1 MTYKQPS
8 QEAARQRGLESSTPP
23 KTVIE
28 FTAATFARAALLRQR
43 SGKQGDLLA
52 DLMGDG
58 LPASSHAPDAPPQ
71 AQAETPSPCEQSTQ
85 PTREDLYALQIIINS
100 YDHQVAQHPR
110 SKALKEK
117 RAAAWYNLDI
127 AIAKTLGITPEQ
139 YAQAHTN
146 RDAQFDEIVLERMR
160 IRREVKE
167 AAQATHPSQTA
178 AQHSN
183 RPKRS
188 AQERLFSPQ
197 DAAAGEYV
205 VRPKLPKTPKKLDY

>member
-28 FTAATFARAALLRQR
+28 FTAATFARAALSLQKN
-43 SGKQGDLLA
+43 GKQGDLLA
-52 DLMGDG
+52 DLEDDG
-58 LPASSHAPDAPPQ
+58 LPASSHAPGALPQ

-85 PTREDLYALQIIINS
+85 PTREDLYALQRIINS

-127 AIAKTLGITPEQ
+127 AIAESLGMTPEQ
-139 YAQAHTN
+139 YAQAYTN
-146 RDAQFDEIVLERMR
+146 RDAQFDQIVLERMR

-167 AAQATHPSQTA
+167 TARATHPSQTA
-178 AQHSN
+178 AQRSN
-183 RPKRS
+183 RTRRDESEESEEYVDSRS
-188 AQERLFSPQ
+188 
-197 DAAAGEYV
+197 AAAGEG
-205 VRPKLPKTPKKLDY
+205 VRSLSKLDY

>member
-8 QEAARQRGLESSTPP
+8 QEATQQRSLESSAPP
-23 KTVIE
+23 ETVIGS
-28 FTAATFARAALLRQR
+28 AAAILGRAALLLQKN
-43 SGKQGDLLA
+43 GKQGDLLA

>member
-8 QEAARQRGLESSTPP
+8 QEAAQQRSPESLVSPE
-23 KTVIE
+23 TVIGSA
-28 FTAATFARAALLRQR
+28 TAILGRAALLLQKN
-43 SGKQGDLLA
+43 GEQGDLLA

-85 PTREDLYALQIIINS
+85 PTREDLYALQRIINS
-100 YDHQVAQHPR
+100 YDHQVAQHPQ

-127 AIAKTLGITPEQ
+127 AIAKMLGITPEQ
-139 YAQAHTN
+139 YAEAHTN

-178 AQHSN
+178 AQHIN
-183 RPKRS
+183 RPQRDESEESEEYVDPRS
-188 AQERLFSPQ
+188 
-197 DAAAGEYV
+197 AAAGEG
-205 VRPKLPKTPKKLDY
+205 VRSLSKLDY

>member
-1 MTYKQPS
+1 M
-8 QEAARQRGLESSTPP
+8 
-23 KTVIE
+23 
-28 FTAATFARAALLRQR
+28 
-43 SGKQGDLLA
+43 A
-52 DLMGDG
+52 DLGGDG
-58 LPASSHAPDAPPQ
+58 LPVSSHAPDTSPQ
-71 AQAETPSPCEQSTQ
+71 AQAETSSSHERPTS
-85 PTREDLYALQIIINS
+85 PTREDLYTLQRIINS
-100 YDHQVAQHPR
+100 YDRQVAQHPR

-127 AIAKTLGITPEQ
+127 AIAESLGMTPEQ
-139 YAQAHTN
+139 YAEARTN

-183 RPKRS
+183 RPERS
-188 AQERLFSPQ
+188 ARERFFSPQ

-205 VRPKLPKTPKKLDY
+205 VRPKLPKNPKKLDY